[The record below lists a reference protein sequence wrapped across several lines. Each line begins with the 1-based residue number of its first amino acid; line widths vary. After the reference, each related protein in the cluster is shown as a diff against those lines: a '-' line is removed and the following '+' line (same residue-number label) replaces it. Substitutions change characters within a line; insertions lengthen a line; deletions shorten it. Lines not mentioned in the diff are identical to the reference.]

1 MNRQRHAIPCLN
13 RGGRG
18 DSRTT
23 QQTCA
28 PISRS
33 PALRSLAL
41 LAALFG
47 LSACAEAALLN
58 HSAKSVVRSGEP
70 PSQAAIAK
78 GGIYKVGNPYQ
89 INGVWYYPKEDPNYD
104 ETGIGSWYGEQFH
117 GKATANGEIFDMN
130 EVTAAHPTLPM
141 PSLVRVTN
149 LENGRTIVVR
159 MNDRG
164 PYANGRVIDL
174 SRRSAQLI
182 GYERQGTA
190 KVRVQYIGPAPLAG
204 EPGAQ
209 IASRSGTDETPSAAP
224 RGGVQAEALPPP
236 PGMRGRSGDV
246 ARSAPSQPSAM
257 EVLAAQN
264 TQNPQATGAP
274 GELITKAELNRQTPQ
289 VGPARGGQIYVQVGA
304 FTLHENAHKLA
315 AQMSLLGPSSV
326 SSTFINRQEFFRVR
340 LGPFNQVTQADQAL
354 QQAINNGQT
363 NARIVVE

>member
-1 MNRQRHAIPCLN
+1 MGA
-13 RGGRG
+13 
-18 DSRTT
+18 S
-23 QQTCA
+23 
-28 PISRS
+28 
-33 PALRSLAL
+33 AL
-41 LAALFG
+41 LLLG
-47 LSACAEAALLN
+47 LSACAEATLVN
-58 HSAKSVVRSGEP
+58 HAGKSVMRSDQP
-70 PSQAAIAK
+70 TQAAIAK

-89 INGVWYYPKEDPNYD
+89 INGVWYYPKEDPSYD

-117 GKATANGEIFDMN
+117 GKFTANGETFDMN

-149 LENGRTIVVR
+149 MENGRSIVVR

-174 SRRSAQLI
+174 SRRSAQLL

-190 KVRVQYIGPAPLAG
+190 KVRVQYMGPAPLSGDGAG
-204 EPGAQ
+204 TQ
-209 IASRSGTDETPSAAP
+209 LASRSGADERPSAAP
-224 RGGVQAEALPPP
+224 RGGVSAEALPPP
-236 PGMRGRSGDV
+236 PGAKGKGADV
-246 ARSAPSQPSAM
+246 VRTAPAQPSAM

-264 TQNPQATGAP
+264 AQNPQVSAAVVP
-274 GELITKAELNRQTPQ
+274 ASKAELNQQRVET
-289 VGPARGGQIYVQVGA
+289 GPARGGQIYVQVGA

-315 AQMSLLGPSSV
+315 AQMSLIGPANV
-326 SSTFINRQEFFRVR
+326 SSTFVSKQEFFRVR

>member
-1 MNRQRHAIPCLN
+1 MNRRRHAIPCSTQ
-13 RGGRG
+13 GGRG
-18 DSRTT
+18 DSRATG
-23 QQTCA
+23 QT
-28 PISRS
+28 R
-33 PALRSLAL
+33 ALASVVIL
-41 LAALFG
+41 LG
-47 LSACAEAALLN
+47 LSACAEATLLN

-70 PSQAAIAK
+70 PTQSAIAK

-117 GKATANGEIFDMN
+117 GKVTANGEVFDMN

-149 LENGRTIVVR
+149 LENGRSIVVR

-174 SRRSAQLI
+174 SRRSAQLL

-204 EPGAQ
+204 DTGTQMAMRPGV
-209 IASRSGTDETPSAAP
+209 DERPSAAP
-224 RGGVQAEALPPP
+224 RGGVSAEALPPP
-236 PGMRGRSGDV
+236 PGVRGRSGDV
-246 ARSAPSQPSAM
+246 VRPAPAQPSAM

-264 TQNPQATGAP
+264 AQNPQPTGAP
-274 GELITKAELNRQTPQ
+274 GELITKAELNNQAPQ

-315 AQMSLLGPSSV
+315 AQMSLIGPSNV

-340 LGPFNQVTQADQAL
+340 LGPFNQVAQADQAL

>member
-1 MNRQRHAIPCLN
+1 MNRRRHAIPCSD
-13 RGGRG
+13 RGARG

-23 QQTCA
+23 SQPRALTRTLTRAA
-28 PISRS
+28 PVV
-33 PALRSLAL
+33 L
-41 LAALFG
+41 LLG
-47 LSACAEAALLN
+47 LSACSEVTLFN
-58 HSAKSVVRSGEP
+58 HASKSVIRSDQ

-117 GKATANGEIFDMN
+117 GKATANGEVFDMN

-149 LENGRTIVVR
+149 LENGRSIVVR

-174 SRRSAQLI
+174 SRRSAQLL
-182 GYERQGTA
+182 GYDRQGTA

-204 EPGAQ
+204 DAPGTQ
-209 IASRSGTDETPSAAP
+209 LASRAGADERPSAAP
-224 RGGVQAEALPPP
+224 RGGVSAEALPPP
-236 PGMRGRSGDV
+236 PGAKGRSADV
-246 ARSAPSQPSAM
+246 VQTAPSQVSPM
-257 EVLAAQN
+257 QVLAAQN
-264 TQNPQATGAP
+264 AGNPQAAGAP
-274 GELITKAELNRQTPQ
+274 ALVTKSDLNQQ
-289 VGPARGGQIYVQVGA
+289 KVENGPARGGQIYVQVGA

-315 AQMSLLGPSSV
+315 AQMSLLGPANV

-340 LGPFNQVTQADQAL
+340 LGPFNQVAAADQAL